1 MFGRL
6 KEMRELKRIADKKM
20 DTAFFLRKAAISGEK
35 EKVAALLNECHRD
48 PEVVNKTERH
58 KFDQTK
64 QNGPTA
70 LINAA
75 RHGHIEIVK
84 ILLDVKGVDLNAVD
98 HLRPVI
104 ESAKPGVSAFRP
116 DFNEQK
122 DYWHNNALHA
132 AAVTK
137 HVDIVELL
145 AAQPGMDVNAACMSG
160 KTPLML
166 VVDYCPAALP
176 ALLKVTDL
184 EVNAQD
190 HEKRT
195 ALHLACLRRN
205 PLEERLPA
213 YIKLLLDVP
222 DLDKNMVDAHGYTPM
237 MYALKRKDAVL
248 VEELQRAGVE
258 IPATPATMRM

>member
-1 MFGRL
+1 MFNRL
-6 KEMRELKRIADKKM
+6 KEMREFKRKTDKKM
-20 DTAFFLRKAAISGEK
+20 DTAFYLRKASISGEK
-35 EKVAALLNECHRD
+35 EKVAGLLNECHRD
-48 PEVVNKTERH
+48 PEVVNKTKRE
-58 KFDQTK
+58 KFNDDNQS
-64 QNGPTA
+64 GPTA

-75 RHGHIEIVK
+75 RHGHLDIVRM
-84 ILLDVKGVDLNAVD
+84 LLDVKGIDVNVVD
-98 HLRPVI
+98 HLRPEI
-104 ESAKPGVSAFRP
+104 ESAKPGVIAFRP
-116 DFNEQK
+116 DFNAQK

-145 AAQPGMDVNAACMSG
+145 AAQPGMDVNAPCMSG

-176 ALLKVTDL
+176 ALLKVTDIK
-184 EVNAQD
+184 VNAQD

-205 PLEERLPA
+205 PLDVRLPA

-222 DLDKNMVDAHGYTPM
+222 DLDKNIMDAHGYTPM
-237 MYALKRKDAVL
+237 MYALKRKDTVL
-248 VEELQRAGVE
+248 IEELQRAGAE
-258 IPATPATMRM
+258 IISSPATVRL